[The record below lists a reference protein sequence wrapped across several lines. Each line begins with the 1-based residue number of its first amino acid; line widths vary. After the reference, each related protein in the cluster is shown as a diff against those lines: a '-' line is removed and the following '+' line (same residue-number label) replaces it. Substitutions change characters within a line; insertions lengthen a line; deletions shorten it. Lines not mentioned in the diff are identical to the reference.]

1 VLLGDIH
8 EVPLFLPGLGASLVV
23 AFILG
28 GAVRRTLGA
37 GPLLSWALIVSLGL
51 ILSTTITPTQEAIQ
65 VGPTGMA
72 GCDLSRMGLARLH
85 EVLEFGD
92 TGLNVLL
99 FVPLGAAIGLLPR
112 SRRKAAIVVAAF
124 ALPFAIER
132 VQLLAPLLHRGCQ
145 SADVIDNLTGLAIGL
160 AGGVVAG
167 WLVDA
172 VGLGLA
178 DASLRSAGPS
188 APAPT

>member
-1 VLLGDIH
+1 
-8 EVPLFLPGLGASLVV
+8 LFLPGLGASLVV

-51 ILSTTITPTQEAIQ
+51 ILSATITPTQEAIQ
-65 VGPTGMA
+65 GRAGMA
-72 GCDLSRMGLARLH
+72 GCDLFRVGLARLH

-92 TGLNVLL
+92 TGLNVL

-160 AGGVVAG
+160 AGG
-167 WLVDA
+167 
-172 VGLGLA
+172 
-178 DASLRSAGPS
+178 
-188 APAPT
+188 